1 MSSKNHSKLCD
12 LQRGLATL
20 FTLSAMTTAMLHAR
34 TAYAADAEADAG
46 VAQTMSMVTISAGRP
61 TSLPTQI
68 PTTIEGITA
77 AQIERSINAV
87 DAEDALKYFPS
98 LNVRKRYIGDYDHAV
113 LASRASGTGNS
124 ARSLVYADGILLSN
138 LLGNGATFTP
148 RWGMVTPDE
157 IERVDVLYGPFSAA
171 YPGNSAGA
179 VVDYLTR
186 MPTSLEAHAR
196 LSGFSQ
202 GFKQYGTNERF
213 AGRQGSL
220 SVGNKAGN
228 LSWWISL
235 SHLDND
241 GQPITFANKLVSA
254 GTPGKGGT
262 PVAGAVA
269 DKNPSNADWL
279 ILGDTNQTHTVQDHA
294 KIKLAYD
301 ITPTVRANYTLG
313 WWKNDADRHVN
324 SYLRDSAGNSVTSGA
339 INVAG
344 RTFTLTPADF
354 APATGEL
361 EHWMQGL
368 SLKSHT
374 KGEWDWELAVSNYD
388 YKKDEVRTPTVF
400 LSSPGAK
407 VGTLTDASGSGWS
420 TLAAKGIWRPY
431 ADNSHIVDFG
441 VQRDSFR
448 LRTLVSNTGEWTS
461 ATAGTKVSSFNGDTR
476 LESVYAQ
483 DTWRFAQDWKT
494 TIGGRLER
502 WEAYNGSLGSSTSAK
517 KFAERSETSFSPK
530 FALSHELD
538 DNWTVKA
545 SAGRAVRYPTVSEL
559 FQGAIIGDTLM
570 NNDPN
575 LKPERS
581 VTTELTAE
589 RKLEKG
595 LLRATYFHETTH
607 DALYSQR
614 NVNVTPNVTNIQNV
628 GLIRTKGLELAAQAD
643 DVLWTGLELNASATY
658 TDSTIIDNPNFPASL
673 GKEQPRV
680 PKQRAT
686 LLASYHP
693 TDVWS
698 VSLGARYSGK
708 QWGTLDNS
716 DPNGSNYTGVSSYFV
731 TDARLRYHFDKQWS
745 ASIGIDNIGNKKYWA
760 FHPYTQRT
768 FIAELQ
774 FDMR

>member
-1 MSSKNHSKLCD
+1 MKKYASL
-12 LQRGLATL
+12 GL
-20 FTLSAMTTAMLHAR
+20 MLAVN
-34 TAYAADAEADAG
+34 AAWAAEPPTELTPMA
-46 VAQTMSMVTISAGRP
+46 MVTVSAGRP

-77 AQIERSINAV
+77 AQIEQSINAV

-148 RWGMVTPDE
+148 RWGMVAPDE

-186 MPTSLEAHAR
+186 MPTKLEVHAR
-196 LSGFSQ
+196 LSGFTQ
-202 GFKQYGTNERF
+202 GFKQYGNDDRY
-213 AGRQGSL
+213 AGRQGSV
-220 SVGNKAGN
+220 SVGSKTGD
-228 LSWWISL
+228 LSWWISA

-241 GQPITFANKLVSA
+241 GQPIAFANKLVSA
-254 GTPGKGGT
+254 GVPGKGGT
-262 PVAGAVA
+262 PVTGAIA
-269 DKNPSNADWL
+269 DRNPSNADWL
-279 ILGDTNQTHTVQDHA
+279 ILGDTNQIHTVQDHA

-301 ITPTVRANYTLG
+301 VTPAIRASYTLG

-324 SYLRDSAGNSVTSGA
+324 SYLRDSAGNTVSGGA
-339 INVAG
+339 VNIGG
-344 RTFTLTPADF
+344 RQYTLTPADF

-361 EHWMQGL
+361 EHWMRGL

-374 KGEWDWELAVSNYD
+374 KGTWDWELAVCDYD
-388 YKKDEVRTPTVF
+388 YKKDSVRTPSV
-400 LSSPGAK
+400 LLNSPGAK
-407 VGTLTDASGSGWS
+407 AGTLTDMSGSGWT

-431 ADNSHIVDFG
+431 ADNRHIVDFG
-441 VQRDSFR
+441 VQRDAFR
-448 LRTLVSNTGEWTS
+448 LRTLVSNTQEWTGGDAAS
-461 ATAGTKVSSFNGDTR
+461 KASGFNGDTR
-476 LESVYAQ
+476 LESLYAQ
-483 DTWRFAQDWKT
+483 DTWRFAPSWKT

-502 WEAYNGSLGSSTSAK
+502 WKAFNGSLGNSASTK
-517 KFAERSETSFSPK
+517 NFGERTETAFSPK
-530 FALSHELD
+530 FALSHDVSD
-538 DNWTVKA
+538 DWTFKA
-545 SAGRAVRYPTVSEL
+545 STGRAVRFPTVSEL
-559 FQGAIIGDTLM
+559 YQGAIVGDTLM

-575 LKPERS
+575 LQPEKS

-589 RKLEKG
+589 RRLEKG
-595 LLRATYFHETTH
+595 LLRATYFHEDTR

-628 GLIRTKGLELAAQAD
+628 GRIRTKGLELAAQAS
-643 DVLWTGLELNASATY
+643 DVVWSGLELNGSVTY
-658 TDSTIIDNPNFPASL
+658 TDSTIVDNPNFPASL

-693 TDVWS
+693 NDVWS
-698 VSLGARYSGK
+698 VSVGARYSGK

-716 DPNGSNYTGVSSYFV
+716 DPNGSSYTGDSSYFV
-731 TDARLRYHFDKQWS
+731 TDARLRYRLDKQWS
-745 ASIGIDNIGNKKYWA
+745 AAVGIDNIGNKKYWA

>member
-1 MSSKNHSKLCD
+1 MNMSIKSRAL
-12 LQRGLATL
+12 RGALFAFGAGTL
-20 FTLSAMTTAMLHAR
+20 IVQQAWS
-34 TAYAADAEADAG
+34 ADAESADA
-46 VAQTMSMVTISAGRP
+46 AMAMVTISGGRP

-77 AQIERSINAV
+77 AQIETSINAA

-157 IERVDVLYGPFSAA
+157 IERVDALYGPFSAA
-171 YPGNSAGA
+171 YPGNSVGA

-186 MPTSLEAHAR
+186 MPTSLEVHAR
-196 LSGFSQ
+196 LSGYSQ
-202 GFKQYGTNERF
+202 AFRQYGTDNTYR
-213 AGRQGSL
+213 GRQGSI
-220 SVGNKAGN
+220 SVGNKAGD
-228 LSWWISL
+228 LSWWINL
-235 SHLDND
+235 NHLDND
-241 GQPITFANKLVSA
+241 GQPIAFANKLVST
-254 GTPGKGGT
+254 GVPGKGGT
-262 PVAGAVA
+262 PVTGAIA

-279 ILGDTNQTHTVQDHA
+279 ILGGTNQIHTVQDHA

-301 ITPTVRANYTLG
+301 ITPSVRASYTLG
-313 WWKNDADRHVN
+313 WWQNDADRHVD
-324 SYLRDSAGNSVTSGA
+324 SYLRDAAGNAVTSGTVN
-339 INVAG
+339 IDG
-344 RTFTLTPADF
+344 RQYTLTPADF

-374 KGEWDWELAVSNYD
+374 KGVWDWELALSNYD
-388 YKKDEVRTPTVF
+388 YRKDLVRTPTVF
-400 LSSPGAK
+400 LNTPGDKA
-407 VGTLTDASGSGWS
+407 GTITDMSGSGWS

-431 ADNSHIVDFG
+431 ADNRHIVDIG
-441 VQRDSFR
+441 IQHDSFR
-448 LRTLVSNTGEWTS
+448 LRTLVSGTAEWTS
-461 ATAGTKVSSFNGDTR
+461 GAAGASGSSFNGDTR
-476 LESVYAQ
+476 LESLYAQ
-483 DTWRFAQDWKT
+483 DTWRFAPGWKT
-494 TIGGRLER
+494 TLGGRLER
-502 WEAYNGSLGSSTSAK
+502 WEAVNGRIGSGAVIK
-517 KFAERSETSFSPK
+517 QFGERHETSFSPK
-530 FALSHELD
+530 FALSRDLNED
-538 DNWTVKA
+538 WTVKA

-559 FQGAIIGDTLM
+559 YQGAIVGDTLM

-581 VTTELTAE
+581 ITTELTAE

-595 LLRATYFHETTH
+595 LLRATYFHEDTR

-628 GLIRTKGLELAAQAD
+628 GRIRTNGVELAAQAD
-643 DVLWTGLELNASATY
+643 DVLWTGLELNGSVTY
-658 TDSTIIDNPNFPASL
+658 TASTIADNPNFPASL
-673 GKEQPRV
+673 GKDQPRV
-680 PKQRAT
+680 PRQRAT

-693 TDVWS
+693 NDVWS
-698 VSLGARYSGK
+698 ASFGARYSGR

-716 DPNGSNYTGVSSYFV
+716 DPNGAAYSGVSSYFV
-731 TDARLRYHFDKQWS
+731 TDVRLRYRFDKQWS
-745 ASIGIDNIGNKKYWA
+745 ASAGIDNLGNKKYWA
-760 FHPYTQRT
+760 YHPYTQRS

-774 FDMR
+774 YDLR

>member
-1 MSSKNHSKLCD
+1 MFTKSRALRVA
-12 LQRGLATL
+12 LLTL
-20 FTLSAMTTAMLHAR
+20 IVQQAWASDGQP
-34 TAYAADAEADAG
+34 ADAAMA
-46 VAQTMSMVTISAGRP
+46 MVTITGGRP

-77 AQIERSINAV
+77 AQIEQSINAA

-148 RWGMVTPDE
+148 RWGMVAPDE

-186 MPTSLEAHAR
+186 MPTSLEVHGR

-202 GFKQYGTNERF
+202 GFKQYGNDHTYG
-213 AGRQGSL
+213 GRQGSL
-220 SVGNKAGN
+220 SVGNKTGD
-228 LSWWISL
+228 LSWWVSL
-235 SHLDND
+235 NRLDND
-241 GQPITFANKLVSA
+241 SQPITFANKLVSA
-254 GTPGKGGT
+254 GVPGKGGV
-262 PVAGAVA
+262 PVTGAIA
-269 DKNPSNADWL
+269 DKNPANADWL
-279 ILGDTNQTHTVQDHA
+279 ILGDTNQIHTVQGHA

-301 ITPTVRANYTLG
+301 LTPSIRASYTLG
-313 WWKNDADRHVN
+313 WWKNDAHRDVA
-324 SYLRDSAGNSVTSGA
+324 SYLRDAAGNTISSGTVN
-339 INVAG
+339 IGG
-344 RTFTLTPADF
+344 RQYTLTPADF

-374 KGEWDWELAVSNYD
+374 KGIWDWELALSNYD
-388 YKKDEVRTPTVF
+388 YRKDLVRTPTSF
-400 LSSPGAK
+400 ANAS
-407 VGTLTDASGSGWS
+407 GTLTDMSGTGWS

-431 ADNSHIVDFG
+431 ADNRHIVDIG

-448 LRTLVSNTGEWTS
+448 LRTLVSGTS
-461 ATAGTKVSSFNGDTR
+461 DWQGGAAGAAMSSFNGDTR
-476 LESVYAQ
+476 LESLYAQ
-483 DTWRFAQDWKT
+483 DTWRFVPDWKAT
-494 TIGGRLER
+494 LGGRLER
-502 WEAYNGSLGSSTSAK
+502 WSAFNGSIGSGTVVK
-517 KFAERSETSFSPK
+517 RFGERHETSFSPK
-530 FALSHELD
+530 FALSHDLD
-538 DNWTVKA
+538 QDWTLKA

-559 FQGAIIGDTLM
+559 YQGAIVGDTLM

-581 VTTELTAE
+581 VTSELTAE

-595 LLRATYFHETTH
+595 LLRATWFHETTS

-628 GLIRTKGLELAAQAD
+628 GRIRTDGLELAAQAD
-643 DVLWTGLELNASATY
+643 DVLWQGLDLNGSVTY
-658 TDSTIIDNPNFPASL
+658 TDSTITGNVNFPTSI
-673 GKEQPRV
+673 GKDQPRV
-680 PKQRAT
+680 PRQRAT
-686 LLASYHP
+686 LLATYHP
-693 TDVWS
+693 TDKWS
-698 VSLGARYSGK
+698 ASLGARYSGR
-708 QWGTLDNS
+708 QWGTLDNT
-716 DPNGSNYTGVSSYFV
+716 DPNGASYTGYSSYFV
-731 TDARLRYHFDKQWS
+731 TDVRVRYRIDKQWTAS
-745 ASIGIDNIGNKKYWA
+745 AGIDNLGNRKYWA

-774 FDMR
+774 YDLK